1 MKNKYR
7 RYSWSIPMDMDNF
20 EREVIHTQHLL
31 RQMYPFG
38 VDEPKPKIIS
48 PKPETHDDLPY

>member
-1 MKNKYR
+1 
-7 RYSWSIPMDMDNF
+7 MDMDNF

-38 VDEPKPKIIS
+38 VDEPKLQIINRKPK
-48 PKPETHDDLPY
+48 THDDLPY

>member
-1 MKNKYR
+1 MKNRYR
-7 RYSWSIPMDMDNF
+7 RYSWRMPTGMDNF

-38 VDEPKPKIIS
+38 VDEPKPQIINR
-48 PKPETHDDLPY
+48 KPEAHDNLPY

>member
-1 MKNKYR
+1 M
-7 RYSWSIPMDMDNF
+7 PTGMDNF

-38 VDEPKPKIIS
+38 VDEPKPQIINR
-48 PKPETHDDLPY
+48 KPEAHDNLPY